1 MSLLCATRIPD
12 ALGDAPDWPTAFSE
26 RYRQAG
32 YWQDQTFS
40 QALDAAAA
48 RNSSAIAITDGPLH
62 LNYRSL
68 AERCQRLAGGLQA
81 LGIKAADNV
90 VVHLPNGSAFIE
102 VCFALFRLGARP
114 ILALPAHRQHEIGGF
129 CAFARA
135 SAYIGCDL
143 LEGFDCRQMARQ
155 LVAAN
160 PHLQHVVIEG
170 NCEEFTALSALYRS
184 EPLEHDAGD
193 AAAVACFQLSGGTT
207 GTPKL
212 IPRRHAEYLY
222 NVRASSAVC
231 GLDAHTVYLAA
242 LPMAHNF
249 TLCCPGVIGTL
260 LAGGRVVCSQR
271 SDPDTCF
278 ALISRERVT
287 FTALVPPL
295 AMLWL
300 DAQSQRQ
307 ADLSSLRVLQ
317 VGGAKLLSTA
327 AARVTPVLGCALQQ
341 VLGMA
346 EGLLCYTRLDD
357 PQALILHTQGRP
369 LCADDEV
376 RIVDEQGQ
384 PVADGEV
391 GELQVRGPYTI
402 RGYYR
407 LPEHNAKAFTADGFY
422 CSGDRVR
429 RTPEG
434 YLVVEGR
441 DKDQINRGGEKVAA
455 EEVENLLINHPQV
468 HDAALVAMPD
478 ALLGESTCAFIVARD
493 PAPSAFGLKQHLRS
507 QGLAAFK
514 VPDRI
519 EFVPQFPQTGVGKV
533 SRKDLRERLRL
544 AWLDAQ
550 RGSTAS

>member
-1 MSLLCATRIPD
+1 MSLHTCAPD
-12 ALGDAPDWPTAFSE
+12 SDSVGDAPGWPAAFAE

-32 YWQDQTFS
+32 YWQDQTFA
-40 QALDAAAA
+40 QALDTVAA
-48 RNSSAIAITDGPLH
+48 RNPSAIAITDGPLH

-68 AERCQRLAGGLQA
+68 ADRCRRLAGGFHAQ
-81 LGIKAADNV
+81 GIAEGDNV
-90 VVHLPNGSAFIE
+90 VVHLPNGTAFIE

-129 CAFARA
+129 CGFAQA
-135 SAYIGCDL
+135 SAYIGCAQ
-143 LEGFDCRQMARQ
+143 LEGFDCRSMARR
-155 LVAAN
+155 LAAAN
-160 PHLQHVVIEG
+160 PLLRHVVIDG
-170 NCEEFTALSALYRS
+170 DAQEFTVLSELYNS
-184 EPLEHDAGD
+184 APLERDAGRAD
-193 AAAVACFQLSGGTT
+193 AVACFQLSGGTT

-222 NVRASSAVC
+222 NVRASSEVC
-231 GLDAHTVYLAA
+231 KLDARTVYLTA

-260 LAGGRVVCSQR
+260 LAGGRVVCTRR
-271 SDPDTCF
+271 SDPESCF
-278 ALISRERVT
+278 ALISEQRVT
-287 FTALVPPL
+287 VTALVPPL

-300 DAQSQRQ
+300 DAQDQHQ

-317 VGGAKLLSTA
+317 VGGAKLLSSA
-327 AARVTPVLGCALQQ
+327 AERVTPTLGCTLQQ

-346 EGLLCYTRLDD
+346 EGLLCFTRLDD
-357 PQALILHTQGRP
+357 RPDLLLHTQGRP
-369 LCADDEV
+369 LSADDEV

-384 PVADGEV
+384 PVPEGEV

-407 LPEHNAKAFTADGFY
+407 LPEHNARAFTADGFY

-429 RTPEG
+429 RTADG

-455 EEVENLLINHPQV
+455 EEVENLLIGHPQV

-478 ALLGESTCAFIVARD
+478 AVLGESTCAFIVARD
-493 PAPSAFGLKQHLRS
+493 PAPSAFALKHYLRGH
-507 QGLAAFK
+507 GLAAFK

-519 EFVPQFPQTGVGKV
+519 EFVAHFPHTGVGKV
-533 SRKDLRERLRL
+533 SRKDLRERLRQ
-544 AWLDAQ
+544 AWLQSA
-550 RGSTAS
+550 AS